1 MDRFPVGAFAGRFP
15 AALALI
21 SGSLVCD
28 DDGPGPSSCEAVGV
42 DRLEPE
48 RFETTTTPVA
58 CGPESDP
65 VDDCELGL
73 RTITGFLLDAAVL
86 ATIFLPPVAAPF
98 APLADE
104 TVGGGPISAPGAAG
118 IAAVCI
124 GSTAGGP
131 GAFAAREAVVGAL
144 ACCFLAAEG
153 RGGGGIS
160 MVAAAGLAVA
170 TSASWIASSLV
181 VGGDA
186 NRAVGRGPDAEGP
199 LDFFRMGCDG
209 GGLEDDGVKPL
220 LLSNGI
226 DPSAEVSCGGCA
238 GLGP

>member
-1 MDRFPVGAFAGRFP
+1 VDRFPVGAFAGRFP
-15 AALALI
+15 AAFALI
-21 SGSLVCD
+21 SGSLICD
-28 DDGPGPSSCEAVGV
+28 GDGPGPSSCEAVGV

-48 RFETTTTPVA
+48 RFETATTAVA

-86 ATIFLPPVAAPF
+86 ATTFLPPVVAPF
-98 APLADE
+98 PPLAGE

-118 IAAVCI
+118 IGAACV
-124 GSTAGGP
+124 GPTAGGS
-131 GAFAAREAVVGAL
+131 GVFAAREAAVGAS

-160 MVAAAGLAVA
+160 VAAAAGLADT

-186 NRAVGRGPDAEGP
+186 NRAVGRGPDEEGP
-199 LDFFRMGCDG
+199 LDFFRMGWDG
-209 GGLEDDGVKPL
+209 GGLEEDGVNPL
-220 LLSNGI
+220 LLSDGT